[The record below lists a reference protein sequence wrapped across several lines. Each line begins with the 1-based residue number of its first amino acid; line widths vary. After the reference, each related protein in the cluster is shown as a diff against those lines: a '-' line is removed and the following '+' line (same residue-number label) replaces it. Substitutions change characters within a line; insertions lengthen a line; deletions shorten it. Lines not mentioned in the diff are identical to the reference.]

1 VEIKDRMTIAERNL
15 HLAQSMVDSLSE
27 QLKRLKTLETK
38 GMISPLEIK
47 QMQYALDAA
56 QAELELA
63 TLEMDVL
70 KKLK

>member
-1 VEIKDRMTIAERNL
+1 MTVAERNL
-15 HLAQSMVDSLSE
+15 HLAQSKGDSLKE
-27 QLKRLKTLETK
+27 QLKRLKGLESER
-38 GMISPLEIK
+38 MINPMEIK
-47 QMQYALDAA
+47 QMQYALDSA